1 MERWYRYLI
10 PAAAALV
17 LVFSLGFF
25 FGRRSAPALTTVEVS
40 RAAAPEPQQA
50 SALPEPEPATAEPA
64 QPPEEASVLVNI
76 NTAPAE
82 ELMTLPGIGEVLA
95 GRIIEYR
102 QAYGRFVTTEQ
113 LMDVSGI
120 GEQRYAELAP
130 LVTVGESK

>member
-10 PAAAALV
+10 PVAAALV

-25 FGRRSAPALTTVEVS
+25 FGRRSTPSLTTVEVS
-40 RAAAPEPQQA
+40 RAASPEPSQSFAMPAPEPV
-50 SALPEPEPATAEPA
+50 TADPA
-64 QPPEEASVLVNI
+64 QPPEEAPTLVNI
-76 NTAPAE
+76 NTATVE
-82 ELMTLPGIGEVLA
+82 ELVTLPGIGAVLA
-95 GRIIEYR
+95 DRIIEYR
-102 QAYGRFVTTEQ
+102 QEYGRFVTTEQ